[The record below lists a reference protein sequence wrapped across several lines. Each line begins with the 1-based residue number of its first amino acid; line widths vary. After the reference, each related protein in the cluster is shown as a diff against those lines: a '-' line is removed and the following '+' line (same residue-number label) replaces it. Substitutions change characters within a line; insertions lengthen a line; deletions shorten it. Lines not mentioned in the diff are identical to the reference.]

1 MCYVPKCFVPYASVL
16 CAMHLEVLCT
26 LCQCPMCYVFK
37 CYRLCLCPMPPLA
50 HLARCKKL
58 WAEKEP
64 SVKLP
69 GGGKVCHKNT
79 NTHIHMYIRQFKH
92 TSASA
97 QTQSSSHWAQFWTT
111 EVWRSQ
117 VVPRAVSFR
126 SNSVMSGKILPK
138 SQKPRKTH
146 FWTHNILAFP
156 SPSHRKDKKAKQR
169 LEKKVGIRVM
179 L

>member
-1 MCYVPKCFVPYASVL
+1 
-16 CAMHLEVLCT
+16 
-26 LCQCPMCYVFK
+26 
-37 CYRLCLCPMPPLA
+37 MPPLA

-69 GGGKVCHKNT
+69 GGGKVCNKNT
-79 NTHIHMYIRQFKH
+79 KTQTQIHMMHIRQFKH
-92 TSASA
+92 TSALA
-97 QTQSSSHWAQFWTT
+97 QTQTSSHRAQLWAS

-126 SNSVMSGKILPK
+126 SNPVMSGKILPK

-146 FWTHNILAFP
+146 FRTHNILAFRSP
-156 SPSHRKDKKAKQR
+156 SPGKD
-169 LEKKVGIRVM
+169 EKKSHHWKQIMLLLHLLQEDLIFRNDILKCKNILVWFLSVGALNKHM
-179 L
+179 K